1 MSELTNKGYK
11 LAWWKILTILLL
23 CYTSI
28 AGLLFPVPRLHIM
41 NETIRLN
48 YFHVPMWF
56 TMMTLFTYS
65 LWASIKYLRSNDLS
79 YDVKASQALNV
90 GMFFGILGLLTGML
104 WGNATWGSFWPKDP
118 KLNNTAIG
126 LLLYTAY
133 FILRSSIEDKSNKAR
148 ISAVYNI
155 FGYAAFI
162 PLIYIL
168 PRMTDSLHPGNGNN
182 PTFRLFDTEHNM
194 KLVIYTAILGFIM
207 LGCWCTSTLIRIK
220 NVSIRLD
227 EKV

>member
-1 MSELTNKGYK
+1 MSELTTPRYR
-11 LAWWKILTILLL
+11 LAWWKLVSIILL
-23 CYTSI
+23 CYTCI

-41 NETIRLN
+41 NETLRLN

-56 TMMTLFTYS
+56 TMMSLFTYS
-65 LWASIKYLRSNDLS
+65 LWMSIKVLRTNDLS
-79 YDVKASQALNV
+79 YDVKASQSLNV

-104 WGNATWGSFWPKDP
+104 WGNATWGTFWPNDA

-126 LLLYTAY
+126 LLLYSAY
-133 FILRSSIEDKSNKAR
+133 FILRGSIEDKSTKAR

-155 FGYAAFI
+155 FGYAALI

-168 PRMTDSLHPGNGNN
+168 PRMVDSLHPGNGNN
-182 PTFRLFDTEHNM
+182 STFRLFDTQHNM
-194 KLVIYTAILGFIM
+194 KLVIYTAIIGFIM
-207 LGCWCTSTLIRIK
+207 VGFWFTNILIRIK
-220 NVSIRLD
+220 NVSIRLN